1 MGKYP
6 DHEMLFEVPEFSDP
20 YTRTTVVIT
29 LSIICSLI
37 VVLFK
42 ENKYLSKNLKYLHI
56 DEIVYVIVGFSM
68 AEVRFAMLACWKS

>member
-68 AEVRFAMLACWKS
+68 AEVRFALLACWKS

>member
-37 VVLFK
+37 VVFFK
-42 ENKYLSKNLKYLHI
+42 ENKYLKYLHI

-68 AEVRFAMLACWKS
+68 AEVRFAMLVCWMEKLTD

>member
-29 LSIICSLI
+29 LSIVCSLI
-37 VVLFK
+37 VALFK

-68 AEVRFAMLACWKS
+68 AEVRFALLACWKS